1 MTDINTQYSIY
12 TDHLCYRYPNARM
25 GVFDINLKLK
35 KGSRLLLVGPNGAGK
50 STLLKIL
57 AGQKLIKNGK
67 ILLNGKDPFD
77 MRDRGNQVITYLGTE
92 WANNEITKRDIPV
105 TVLVESV
112 GGSYYKERR
121 DMLINL
127 LDIDITW
134 RMNQCSDG
142 ERRRVQ
148 LCMGLLKPWDLLL
161 LDEVTVDLDVLVRYR
176 LLNFLKEET
185 EKRNCTIVYATH
197 IFDGLGEWPTE
208 VIHLNG
214 GIIVRRYNP
223 DKIHFLNEAKV
234 PVDEK
239 EIDDD
244 HSKLKNERQMEV
256 FITKI
261 KSFYPLALKWLEDDL
276 KKRGERTDDKT
287 KPDFDELTR
296 KLVRFYYDDQ
306 DNIDSYFKQ
315 TSH

>member
-1 MTDINTQYSIY
+1 MDELEPLSICAE
-12 TDHLCYRYPNARM
+12 HLCYRYPNTKV
-25 GVFDINLKLK
+25 GLFDINLKLK
-35 KGSRLLLVGPNGAGK
+35 RGSRLLLVGPNGAGK

-57 AGQKLIKNGK
+57 AGQRLIKDGK
-67 ILLNGKDPFD
+67 VLLNGRDPFD
-77 MRDRGNQVITYLGTE
+77 MRNRGNQIVTYLGTE
-92 WANNEITKRDIPV
+92 WANNEITQRDIPV
-105 TVLVESV
+105 TVLVESI

-176 LLNFLKEET
+176 LLEFLKKET
-185 EKRNCTIVYATH
+185 ETRNCTIVYATH

-208 VIHLNG
+208 IIHLNC

-223 DKIHFLNEAKV
+223 ENINFLNKSEK
-234 PVDEK
+234 PVDEE
-239 EIDDD
+239 EIDADEVE
-244 HSKLKNERQMEV
+244 ERNQIKMKVDIE
-256 FITKI
+256 KI
-261 KSFYPLALKWLEDDL
+261 KSFYPLALHWLEEDL
-276 KKRGERTDDKT
+276 KVRGERTDDKSKPNFDNLT
-287 KPDFDELTR
+287 K
-296 KLVRFYYDDQ
+296 KLISFYYDDK
-306 DNIDSYFKQ
+306 DRLDKYFRETQ
-315 TSH
+315 Q